1 MKLNRE
7 FKIGC
12 FVLTVL
18 AVSFFVIN
26 FLRGKDIF
34 NREISIAAS
43 YDNVEGL
50 VPSDPVYI
58 KGYKAGNVSSVEYNP
73 ETDRFDVICSV
84 LKKFRIPADSKMTIY
99 SRDIMG
105 GKAIRIDQGK
115 SSGNVSDG
123 DSLASDVQ
131 PDMLA
136 SVAEQIT
143 PLLSRVSDMV
153 ENLDSVTSSVNS
165 VLSRENRDGI
175 ASIIQN
181 LERTVAEAEKISSA
195 VGDRSGELG
204 LFIDNLT
211 QLGGKLDS
219 IAVKADKSMSDV
231 NTVTAAL
238 SRSDIEGLAVSFKE
252 LLESMRNPDGTF
264 GRLLSE
270 DEIYESVSSLVEEA
284 DSLLKKIQENPKK
297 YIRIS
302 VF

>member
-1 MKLNRE
+1 
-7 FKIGC
+7 
-12 FVLTVL
+12 
-18 AVSFFVIN
+18 
-26 FLRGKDIF
+26 
-34 NREISIAAS
+34 
-43 YDNVEGL
+43 
-50 VPSDPVYI
+50 
-58 KGYKAGNVSSVEYNP
+58 
-73 ETDRFDVICSV
+73 
-84 LKKFRIPADSKMTIY
+84 
-99 SRDIMG
+99 
-105 GKAIRIDQGK
+105 
-115 SSGNVSDG
+115 
-123 DSLASDVQ
+123 
-131 PDMLA
+131 
-136 SVAEQIT
+136 
-143 PLLSRVSDMV
+143 MV

-219 IAVKADKSMSDV
+219 IAVKADRSMSDV

-252 LLESMRNPDGTF
+252 LLESMRNPEGTF